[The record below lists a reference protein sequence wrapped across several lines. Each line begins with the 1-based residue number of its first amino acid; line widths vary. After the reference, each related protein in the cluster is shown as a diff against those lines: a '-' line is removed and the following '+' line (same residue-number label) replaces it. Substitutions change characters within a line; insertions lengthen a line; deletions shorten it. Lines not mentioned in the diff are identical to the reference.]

1 MRQQAEHLAMEMYI
15 DGHRSHDISRE
26 TGIFKRDLLAIYKS
40 IKERLGRDRLLEKR
54 AFLSRQFHQAFNSV
68 LDLDDKDVKRIDR
81 AIENVNNCLLDFCDL
96 DREKDWADID
106 YSHVK
111 LFNRDEIGGEVCY

>member
-26 TGIFKRDLLAIYKS
+26 TGILKRDLLAIYKS
-40 IKERLGRDRLLEKR
+40 IKGRLGRDRLLEKR
-54 AFLSRQFHQAFNSV
+54 SFLSRQFHQALNSV

-106 YSHVK
+106 YSHVR
-111 LFNRDEIGGEVCY
+111 LFNRDEIGGELCY